1 MKKLIIL
8 LPIFIYSVFIAQNK
22 IVNPAKFEFSQKTND
37 VVCGLHGDVKVSLND
52 GNDKYTDVYF
62 EYMSSKS
69 EFDKLGYEKIDRMIT
84 LSRDAL
90 LRNLK
95 NKYSFNPKKVAVSYD
110 ESLNAWAI
118 IWEYVANNSY
128 GAEVV
133 GNQVI
138 LYNDDLQRIEI

>member
-8 LPIFIYSVFIAQNK
+8 LPIFIFSVFQAQSK
-22 IVNPAKFEFSQKTND
+22 IVNPAKFEVSQKTND
-37 VVCGLHGDVKVSLND
+37 VVSGLHGDVKVAVKD
-52 GNDKYTDVYF
+52 GKEQNIDIYF

-128 GAEVV
+128 GGEVV

>member
-8 LPIFIYSVFIAQNK
+8 LPILIFSVFQAQNK
-22 IVNPAKFEFSQKTND
+22 IVNPAKFEVSQKTND
-37 VVCGLHGDVKVSLND
+37 VVSGLHGDVKVAVKD
-52 GNDKYTDVYF
+52 GKEQNINIYF

-128 GAEVV
+128 GGEVV

>member
-8 LPIFIYSVFIAQNK
+8 LPIFIFSVFQAQDK
-22 IVNPAKFEFSQKTND
+22 IVNPAKFEVSQKTND
-37 VVCGLHGDVKVSLND
+37 VVSGLHGDVKVAVKD
-52 GNDKYTDVYF
+52 GKEQNIDIYF

-110 ESLNAWAI
+110 ASLNAWAI
-118 IWEYVANNSY
+118 IWEYVASNSY
-128 GAEVV
+128 GGDVV
-133 GNQVI
+133 GNQVF
-138 LYNDDLQRIEI
+138 LYNDDLQKVEI